1 MGEVQVIALGGSLL
15 RPDSEH
21 DRHDWIEKIMMLL
34 KHGISSGMKFILVV
48 GGGAP
53 AREHISIAKQFVTS
67 PDRLDTIGIA
77 ATRLNATMLQQIFA
91 ANSFDVSA
99 EIPTTSDQVNDM
111 ISNHSMVLMGGTV
124 PGQTTD
130 TVAVNVA
137 CKTGA
142 EHCIIATNVSHVY
155 SKDPRVHQ
163 DASPITSLSLHELL
177 ELTGERLEPG
187 ASAVVDPV
195 AIKKAIEGRLKILV
209 LDGRQP
215 DLIGAATKNEHFDGT
230 TILP

>member
-163 DASPITSLSLHELL
+163 DARPITSLSLHELL

>member
-21 DRHDWIEKIMMLL
+21 DRHDWIEKIMTLL
-34 KHGISSGMKFILVV
+34 KQGISLGMKFILVV

-53 AREHISIAKQFVTS
+53 AREHITIAKQFITS
-67 PDRLDTIGIA
+67 SERLDTIGIA

-91 ANSFDVSA
+91 ANSFDVSEA
-99 EIPTTSDQVNDM
+99 IPTTSDQVNDM
-111 ISNHSMVLMGGTV
+111 IANHSLVLMGGTV

-155 SKDPRVHQ
+155 SKDPREFQ
-163 DASPITSLSLHELL
+163 DAIPINSLSLGIDRRTTSTWCFGGCRPCCNQEGNRRPT
-177 ELTGERLEPG
+177 ENSRSRW
-187 ASAVVDPV
+187 ASTSPHWSS
-195 AIKKAIEGRLKILV
+195 
-209 LDGRQP
+209 
-215 DLIGAATKNEHFDGT
+215 N
-230 TILP
+230 